1 MDDRNGAACYKPLIR
16 ANRAYPSGAHIY
28 IATRKMVDMS
38 LSPDLPVRSHAASDA
53 LGLWEPKRTL
63 TLSAARKHTQRIQL
77 LHRVLIG
84 ASGALVALLVF
95 YFATQSNVAVI
106 EDDPDTSIRMINPR
120 YSGRTSDNLP
130 FYLTSDSATR
140 QLESRTEV
148 ALIKPV
154 LEFIRADG
162 AESSFVEAD
171 GGTYDDV
178 NKILDLRTDVTQ
190 PEGERQNVVLETD
203 DGYRCVTTHARIFAR
218 EKRIIGEEP
227 IRCVGNFGTVNGQ
240 AYEINDNYSIFI
252 FKDGMDGI
260 INRDSDNAAGLRGT
274 PEAGATTARPIFGF
288 DGDGPINVS
297 ANQATYVG
305 GTTDLAGNVVVVQD
319 GSTIYSNDM
328 TILRDQANSQAAA
341 GAIRLGAVREITATG
356 DFRYLSEENDVR
368 GDKGVYERNQ
378 SRMTVTGDVTV
389 VQPGGNTV
397 STDRLVYDTVTETI
411 RFSGQ
416 CEGRDCGTG
425 DRTRIVLGN

>member
-1 MDDRNGAACYKPLIR
+1 
-16 ANRAYPSGAHIY
+16 
-28 IATRKMVDMS
+28 MVDMS
-38 LSPDLPVRSHAASDA
+38 LSPSLPVRSHAASDA

-63 TLSAARKHTQRIQL
+63 TLSAARKHTQRIAIL
-77 LHRVLIG
+77 RRVLIG
-84 ASGALVALLVF
+84 ASAALVALLVF
-95 YFATQSNVAVI
+95 YFATQSSEVVI
-106 EDDPDTSIRMINPR
+106 EDDPDTSVRMINPR

-130 FYLTSDSATR
+130 FYLTSDTATR

-148 ALIKPV
+148 ALVKPV

-162 AESSFVEAD
+162 AESSSVEAD

-178 NKILDLRTDVTQ
+178 NKILDLRTDLTQ
-190 PEGERQNVVLETD
+190 PDSERQNVVLETD

-218 EKRIIGEEP
+218 EKRIIGDEP
-227 IRCVGNFGTVNGQ
+227 ISCVGNFGTVNGN
-240 AYEINDNYSIFI
+240 AYEINDNYRTFI

-260 INRDSDNAAGLRGT
+260 INRDDDNAAGLRGT
-274 PEAGATTARPIFGF
+274 PEADATTARPIFGF

-297 ANQATYVG
+297 ADQATYID

-328 TILRDQANSQAAA
+328 TILRDQADGPAAA
-341 GAIRLGAVREITATG
+341 GTIRLGAVREITGTG
-356 DFRYLSEENDVR
+356 DFRYVSDENDVR
-368 GDKGVYERNQ
+368 GDKGVYERDK
-378 SRMTVTGDVTV
+378 SLMTVTGTVTV

-397 STDRLVYDTVTETI
+397 STDRLVYDTVSETI

-416 CEGRDCGTG
+416 CQGRDCGAG
-425 DRTRIVLGN
+425 DRTRIVIGN

>member
-1 MDDRNGAACYKPLIR
+1 
-16 ANRAYPSGAHIY
+16 
-28 IATRKMVDMS
+28 MVDMS
-38 LSPDLPVRSHAASDA
+38 LNPDLPVRSHAASDA

-63 TLSAARKHTQRIQL
+63 TLSAARKHTQRITL
-77 LHRVLIG
+77 LRRILIW
-84 ASGALVALLVF
+84 ASGALIALLMY
-95 YFATQSNVAVI
+95 YFATQSSEVVI
-106 EDDPDTSIRMINPR
+106 EDDPDTSVRMINPR

-130 FYLTSDSATR
+130 FYLTSDTATR

-154 LEFIRADG
+154 LEFIRTNG

-178 NKILDLRTDVTQ
+178 NKILDLRTDLTK

-227 IRCVGNFGTVNGQ
+227 ISCDGSFGTVNGQ
-240 AYEINDNYSIFI
+240 AYEINDNYSTFI

-260 INRDSDNAAGLRGT
+260 INRNNDNRAGLRGT
-274 PEAGATTARPIFGF
+274 PEADATTARPIFGF

-297 ANQATYVG
+297 ARQATYFG
-305 GTTDLAGNVVVVQD
+305 GTTDLAGNVIVIQD
-319 GSTIYSNDM
+319 GSTIYANDM
-328 TILRDQANSQAAA
+328 SILRDQIDNPTAS
-341 GAIRLGAVREITATG
+341 GTLRLGAVREITGTG
-356 DFRYLSEENDVR
+356 DFRYVSEENDVR
-368 GDKGVYERNQ
+368 GDKGVYERDK
-378 SRMTVTGDVTV
+378 SLMTVTGDVTV
-389 VQPGGNTV
+389 VQPGGNMV

-416 CEGRDCGTG
+416 CQGRDCGNDGRVSIT
-425 DRTRIVLGN
+425 LESQE

>member
-1 MDDRNGAACYKPLIR
+1 
-16 ANRAYPSGAHIY
+16 
-28 IATRKMVDMS
+28 MS
-38 LSPDLPVRSHAASDA
+38 LNPDLPIRSHAASDA

-63 TLSAARKHTQRIQL
+63 TLAAARKHTQRIAFL
-77 LHRVLIG
+77 RRMLIG
-84 ASGALVALLVF
+84 ASGALVALLIY
-95 YFATQSNVAVI
+95 YFVTQSNEQVI
-106 EDDPDTSIRMINPR
+106 EDDPDTSVRMINPR

-148 ALIKPV
+148 ALVKPV

-178 NKILDLRTDVTQ
+178 NKILNLRTDLTK
-190 PEGERQNVVLETD
+190 PESERQNVVLETD
-203 DGYRCVTTHARIFAR
+203 DGYRCVTSHARIFAR
-218 EKRIIGEEP
+218 EKRIIGDEP
-227 IRCVGNFGTVNGQ
+227 ITCVGNFGTVNGN
-240 AYEINDNYSIFI
+240 AYEILDNYRNFI

-274 PEAGATTARPIFGF
+274 PERGAAIARPIFGF

-305 GTTDLAGNVVVVQD
+305 GTTDLAGNVIVVQD

-328 TILRDQANSQAAA
+328 TILRDQADSPAAAA
-341 GAIRLGAVREITATG
+341 GTIRLGAVREIIAVG
-356 DFRYLSEENDVR
+356 DFRYVSEDNDVR
-368 GDKGVYERNQ
+368 GDKGVYERDK
-378 SRMTVTGDVTV
+378 SLMTVTGKVTV

-416 CEGRDCGTG
+416 CQGRDCGTD
-425 DRTRIVLGN
+425 DRTRIVIEN

>member
-1 MDDRNGAACYKPLIR
+1 
-16 ANRAYPSGAHIY
+16 
-28 IATRKMVDMS
+28 MS
-38 LSPDLPVRSHAASDA
+38 LSPSLPVRSHAASDA

-63 TLSAARKHTQRIQL
+63 TLSAARKHTQRIAIL
-77 LHRVLIG
+77 RRVLIG
-84 ASGALVALLVF
+84 ASAALVALLVF
-95 YFATQSNVAVI
+95 YFATQSSEVVI
-106 EDDPDTSIRMINPR
+106 EDDPDTSVRMINPR

-130 FYLTSDSATR
+130 FYLTSDTATR

-148 ALIKPV
+148 ALVKPV

-162 AESSFVEAD
+162 AESSSVEAD

-178 NKILDLRTDVTQ
+178 NKILDLRTDLTQ
-190 PEGERQNVVLETD
+190 PDSERQNVVLETD

-218 EKRIIGEEP
+218 EKRIIGDEP
-227 IRCVGNFGTVNGQ
+227 ISCVGNFGTVNGN
-240 AYEINDNYSIFI
+240 AYEINDNYRTFI

-260 INRDSDNAAGLRGT
+260 INRDDDNAAGLRGT
-274 PEAGATTARPIFGF
+274 PEADATTARPIFGF

-297 ANQATYVG
+297 ADQATYID

-328 TILRDQANSQAAA
+328 TILRDQADGPAAA
-341 GAIRLGAVREITATG
+341 GTIRLGAVREITGTG
-356 DFRYLSEENDVR
+356 DFRYVSDENDVR
-368 GDKGVYERNQ
+368 GDKGVYERDK
-378 SRMTVTGDVTV
+378 SLMTVTGTVTV

-397 STDRLVYDTVTETI
+397 STDRLVYDTVSETI

-416 CEGRDCGTG
+416 CQGRDCGAG
-425 DRTRIVLGN
+425 DRTRIVIGN